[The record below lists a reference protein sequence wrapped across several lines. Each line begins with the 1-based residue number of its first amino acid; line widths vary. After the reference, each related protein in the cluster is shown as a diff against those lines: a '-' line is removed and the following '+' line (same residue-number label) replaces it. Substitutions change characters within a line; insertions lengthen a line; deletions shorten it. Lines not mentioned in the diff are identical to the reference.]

1 MVIPKPNIIAIIDE
15 PPYDIIGS
23 GDPTIGNNPKT
34 IIILTTTY
42 KKKAVPKLKQY
53 SFPKLLLV

>member
-1 MVIPKPNIIAIIDE
+1 MPNPIIIAIIDD

-34 IIILTTTY
+34 IIIFTTTY
-42 KKKAVPKLKQY
+42 KKKAVPKL
-53 SFPKLLLV
+53 